1 MGDLL
6 LSLCRKWSCDDSYTF
21 FHFCSVTIYVNGVEM
36 KKYFSAIFGAA
47 SAPSVPLMK
56 LHPGFI
62 KFAV

>member
-1 MGDLL
+1 
-6 LSLCRKWSCDDSYTF
+6 
-21 FHFCSVTIYVNGVEM
+21 M